1 MDLARKVSPG
11 HTAVLVVDMQR
22 DYFCAGGIIEFMGG
36 DPLPLQAIL
45 PSHSRFLAEARRL
58 LKVVVLTRQTLYPY
72 VRSAAVVEHYT
83 RAGMSR
89 TFDPSREEF
98 FGVEPAETDIILPK
112 PKYSAFVGT
121 NLDAILRANGIETLI
136 VTGVATN
143 VCVES
148 TVRHGFMLDY
158 HMVVP
163 SDLTAGVDEE
173 CKAMSLRNIGTFF
186 GEVVPSH
193 LILAAWGIGAGSALA
208 VS

>member
-11 HTAVLVVDMQR
+11 HTALLAVDMQR
-22 DYFCAGGIIEFMGG
+22 DYFCSGGIIEFMGG

-45 PSHSRFLAEARRL
+45 GPHERFLAEARRI
-58 LKVVVLTRQTLYPY
+58 LKIVVLTRQTLYPY
-72 VRSAAVVEHYT
+72 VRSPAVVEHYT
-83 RAGMSR
+83 RAGMTR
-89 TFDPSREEF
+89 PFDPSREDF
-98 FGVEPAETDIILPK
+98 FGVEPTETDIILLK

-163 SDLTAGVDEE
+163 PDLTAGVDEE

-186 GEVVPSH
+186 GEVVHSD
-193 LILAAWGIGAGSALA
+193 LILAAWGSGTGSDPAA
-208 VS
+208 S